1 MVSTGEKIFCEK
13 QIGDYVTLMIL
24 AIDAEERHVY
34 LLCDH
39 RSKVTHSP
47 QKKSRAIRFRSS
59 NETLENFKLD
69 TLKIVKY
76 DMHNSVLNSTYE
88 FEYFSKNDKDDFLE
102 IINFA
107 KE

>member
-39 RSKVTHSP
+39 KSKVTHS
-47 QKKSRAIRFRSS
+47 
-59 NETLENFKLD
+59 T
-69 TLKIVKY
+69 
-76 DMHNSVLNSTYE
+76 
-88 FEYFSKNDKDDFLE
+88 
-102 IINFA
+102 
-107 KE
+107 